1 MRYAPVAVAL
11 SLVVGITGSM
21 GSAKSSAIVDPRAE
35 ALIRDGRAALTR
47 GDVGTATDSFEAA
60 LAIDPSSPSPFI
72 GLADAARRD
81 GLQGKA
87 IRYYR
92 EALERDPNNVIA
104 ISGEGGAMV
113 EKGALEKARR
123 NLARLE
129 GLCGKGCVETSD
141 LAAAIARGPAP
152 RVISAE
158 AVKPVPKIESN

>member
-11 SLVVGITGSM
+11 SLVVGVTGSM
-21 GSAKSSAIVDPRAE
+21 GSAKSTVENPRVE
-35 ALIRDGRAALTR
+35 ALIKDGRAALAK
-47 GDVGTATDSFEAA
+47 GDVSTATDSFEAA
-60 LAIDPSSPSPFI
+60 LAINPASTAPLI

-87 IRYYR
+87 IHFYR
-92 EALERDPNNVIA
+92 EALERDPNSVVA

-123 NLARLE
+123 NLTRLE
-129 GLCGKGCVETSD
+129 GLCGKGCPETTD

-158 AVKPVPKIESN
+158 AVKPEPKVESN